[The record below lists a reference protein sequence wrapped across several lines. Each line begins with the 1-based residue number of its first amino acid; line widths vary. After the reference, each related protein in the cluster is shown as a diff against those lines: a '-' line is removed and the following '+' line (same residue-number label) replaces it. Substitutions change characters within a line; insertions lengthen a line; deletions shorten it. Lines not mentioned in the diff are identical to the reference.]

1 MALTQKRQDELYNQ
15 LSQRQGQRVREM
27 LTPKTIATKIYP
39 HLPSANE
46 PKPRG
51 EEPKQPPIQG
61 WSHLRKK

>member
-27 LTPKTIATKIYP
+27 LTPKTIATRIYP

-46 PKPRG
+46 PKPPAQQKEKRNG
-51 EEPKQPPIQG
+51 
-61 WSHLRKK
+61 